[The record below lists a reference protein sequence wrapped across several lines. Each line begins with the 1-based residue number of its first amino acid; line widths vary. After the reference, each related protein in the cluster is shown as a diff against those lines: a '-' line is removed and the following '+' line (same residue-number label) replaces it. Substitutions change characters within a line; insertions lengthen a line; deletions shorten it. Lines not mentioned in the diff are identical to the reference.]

1 MSGVS
6 HINKNKS
13 TVECGSTDKDGEIKI
28 SSKEIKA
35 GMTDTRDGMMDTR
48 DGMTDT
54 RDGMTNTRDVNT
66 GEVRTPS
73 YSETVRKNINNIL
86 SSPEGQAIGKPSE
99 QSLTKLIKI

>member
-1 MSGVS
+1 MEYC
-6 HINKNKS
+6 S
-13 TVECGSTDKDGEIKI
+13 TNNDGEIKI
-28 SSKEIKA
+28 SSKENKV
-35 GMTDTRDGMMDTR
+35 GMTDIQDGMTGTR

-54 RDGMTNTRDVNT
+54 RGVNT

-99 QSLTKLIKI
+99 QSLSKLIKI